1 MVELLRLRGYIIFQI
16 CVVLLY
22 GLFVIAAFA
31 SHGIWYEERADAYF
45 NSDKGELRKD
55 DGFTDEQVLFVT
67 ELGLLGL
74 FAIDLVLHVVGYGK
88 LYLSKL

>member
-45 NSDKGELRKD
+45 NSDKG
-55 DGFTDEQVLFVT
+55 
-67 ELGLLGL
+67 
-74 FAIDLVLHVVGYGK
+74 
-88 LYLSKL
+88 